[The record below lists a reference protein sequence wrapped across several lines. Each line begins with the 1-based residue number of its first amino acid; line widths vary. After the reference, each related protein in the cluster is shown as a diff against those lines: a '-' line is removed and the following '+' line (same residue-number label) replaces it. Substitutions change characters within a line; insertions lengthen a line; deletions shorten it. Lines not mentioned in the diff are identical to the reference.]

1 MSKFEVHKNPL
12 LTKSEDT
19 ADSSDHVGA
28 AEAIAKGLIEGHTK
42 ERPGYWLHTGGTGI
56 LTYFDTV
63 VKKTF
68 GEPDDKVFNDY
79 EGVSEVLNLPADA
92 FHRNVDEIVL
102 KTTQEHP
109 DTVKAT
115 IVCPP
120 LIYGKGR
127 GPISG
132 RGRQVYVLADFILLE
147 KYCPRIGR
155 GLGRMNNVH
164 IVDLSQVYEL
174 LLEAA
179 LDPVKKDDKKIWG
192 AETYFFT
199 ENGEHEWATLARQ
212 IGEEAQKLG
221 FIAGPPPEF
230 REYSMEEAEKYAGF
244 EAASWG
250 MNSRCKAVRARKVLG
265 WKPWERSLV
274 DEIPTII
281 VSEAKR
287 LELPLPV

>member
-1 MSKFEVHKNPL
+1 MK
-12 LTKSEDT
+12 DT
-19 ADSSDHVGA
+19 ANSADSVEG
-28 AEAIAKGLIEGHTK
+28 AEAITKGLVEGHTP

-56 LTYFDTV
+56 LTYFDSV
-63 VKKTF
+63 VRKTF

-79 EGVSEVLNLPADA
+79 DGVSELLNLPSDA

-102 KTTQEHP
+102 RTTREHP
-109 DTVKAT
+109 DVVKAT

-120 LIYGKGR
+120 TIYGKGR
-127 GPISG
+127 GPVSG
-132 RGRQVYVLADFILLE
+132 RGRPVYELAAFILQE

-179 LDPVKKDDKKIWG
+179 LDQAQKDNKEIWG

-199 ENGEHEWATLARQ
+199 ENGEHTWGELARQ

-221 FIAGPPPEF
+221 FIDGPPPEL
-230 REYSMEEAEKYAGF
+230 RDYSMEDAEKYAGF
-244 EAASWG
+244 EATSWG
-250 MNSRCKAVRARKVLG
+250 MNARCEAVRARKVLG

-274 DEIPTII
+274 AEIPTII
-281 VSEAKR
+281 VSEAER
-287 LELPLPV
+287 LELPIKV